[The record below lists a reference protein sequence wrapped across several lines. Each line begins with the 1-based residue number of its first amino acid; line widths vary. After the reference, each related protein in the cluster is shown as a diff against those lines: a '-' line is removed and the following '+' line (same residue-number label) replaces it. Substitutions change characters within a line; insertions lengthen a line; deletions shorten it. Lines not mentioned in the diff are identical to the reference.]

1 MEYESSHRSWLPR
14 LAGLLLAGLL
24 AFSGLASTRAAGSH
38 LAETGSNLV
47 YLPLVES
54 TPNFPQ
60 YLTIVGNKMAMKQA
74 VTYVETRSGAAF
86 DVCSLP
92 SLSSL
97 KAWWTSSPYRMIN
110 IYLGG
115 PAFPKSCNY
124 SGLNSAWLDAAD
136 RQGWTF
142 ILTWSGW
149 QAPCRGGSISY
160 DKTTAYNQG
169 VNHANEAVAKAR
181 SLGFTHDLI
190 IYDDIEAYEDIA
202 SCHQAVAWY
211 VSGWVDQLHKLG
223 GKAGIYGTASNINGF
238 RTRASSL
245 PDDIWA
251 AYWYKSSYYAGA
263 SVFDVLD
270 KHLSDSLWADHQRI
284 LQYAGEHSETYG
296 GVKISGIDS
305 DVVDGAITA
314 YGLTGLS
321 SGSVAG
327 VYLPHSIEDQL
338 QGAQPVA
345 SGAGWAWTSA
355 RLWWSGDVGAAWQ
368 ERTPTALASGAI
380 RGAFFLDANRGWLAA
395 QALATGELQIL
406 RTQDGGLTW
415 SVSALPDAQGDLA
428 ERGGNLSLDF
438 IDAQTGWA
446 SVRLQTSAAFSEG
459 RLFRT
464 LDGGQTWT
472 GFTLPAGGEVTFLDA
487 SRGWLAGGPGGG
499 LLFATSDGGQTWQP
513 LDPAGLAQ
521 ADNGAQFYGLPA
533 FIGPQEGLLPLTFSD
548 ASDPLLEIYT
558 THDGGSSWSLAQT
571 VSLAGLGD
579 LSSGLAL
586 STGGADARWL
596 AALPDGSLLSVSEN
610 LGALAAYSF
619 APQALP
625 SGVQEIRWMD
635 ASHAWAHT
643 WNGACSGDKSSAN
656 FQCTE
661 RSQVYQTAD
670 GGATWSE
677 ITPGRDQGF

>member
-1 MEYESSHRSWLPR
+1 MDAIPSQRSWLPR

-24 AFSGLASTRAAGSH
+24 AFSGLASAQAAGSRV
-38 LAETGSNLV
+38 AQSGSNLV
-47 YLPLVES
+47 YLPLVEMA
-54 TPNFPQ
+54 PNFPL
-60 YLTIVGNKMAMKQA
+60 YLPIVGNKMTPNQT
-74 VTYVETRSGAAF
+74 VTYVETRSGPAF

-97 KAWWTSSPYRMIN
+97 KAWWASSPYRMIN

-115 PAFPKSCNY
+115 PAFPKTCNY
-124 SGLNSAWLDAAD
+124 SGLSSEWLDTAD

-169 VNHANEAVAKAR
+169 VDQADKAVAKAR

-202 SCHQAVAWY
+202 SCHQAVAWFI
-211 VSGWVDQLHKLG
+211 SGWVDELHKLG
-223 GKAGIYGTASNINGF
+223 GKAGVYGTASNINGF

-251 AYWYKSSYYAGA
+251 ACWIKSVYTDGV
-263 SVFDVLD
+263 SVYDVPD
-270 KHLSDSLWADHQRI
+270 KYLSDSLWSNHQRI

-296 GVKISGIDS
+296 SVKITGIDS
-305 DVVDGAITA
+305 DIVDGAITA
-314 YGLTGLS
+314 YGLTGLAA
-321 SGSVAG
+321 GSAAG
-327 VYLPHSIEDQL
+327 DYLPHSIEDQL
-338 QGAQPVA
+338 QGSQPVA
-345 SGAGWAWTSA
+345 SGAGWAWTA
-355 RLWWSGDVGAAWQ
+355 RRLWWTADGGATWQ

-380 RGAFFLDANRGWLAA
+380 RGAFFLDSSRGWLAV
-395 QALATGELQIL
+395 QALDTGELQTL

-428 ERGGNLSLDF
+428 ERGGNFRLDF
-438 IDAQTGWA
+438 VDAQTGWA
-446 SVRLQTSAAFSEG
+446 SVQMQTSAAFSEG

-464 LDGGQTWT
+464 LDGGQTWSELV
-472 GFTLPAGGEVTFLDA
+472 LPAGGEVVFLDA
-487 SRGWLAGGPGGG
+487 NRGWLAGGPGGG
-499 LLFATSDGGQTWQP
+499 ELFATGDGGQTWLP
-513 LDPAGLAQ
+513 LDPGNAGA
-521 ADNGAQFYGLPA
+521 GFYGLPA
-533 FIGPQEGLLPLTFSD
+533 FTSPQEGLLPLTISD
-548 ASDPLLEIYT
+548 AADPRLELYA
-558 THDGGSSWSLAQT
+558 THDGGGTWSLAQS
-571 VSLAGLGD
+571 VSLAGMGD
-579 LSSGLAL
+579 VSGALMLSPTSD
-586 STGGADARWL
+586 DARWM

-610 LGALAAYSF
+610 LAALAAYSF
-619 APQALP
+619 TPQALP
-625 SGVQEIRWMD
+625 SGVQEIRWVD

-643 WNGACSGDKSSAN
+643 WNGECSGEKNSPN
-656 FQCTE
+656 FQCSQ

-677 ITPGRDQGF
+677 ITPG